1 MKIIGFC
8 NLKGGVGKTT
18 SCQNI
23 ACAFALKGK
32 KVAVIDMDPQS
43 NLSAGFGLIPKA
55 DEAQV
60 FDLLSGTAE
69 WDEVR
74 RHKEGIDIIPGSLNL
89 SLAELNSRSPVNHD
103 TALKDALSKVDDSR
117 YDYIFLDSPPQL
129 GIFTRNVLTACEKI
143 LVPMDG
149 GHYSLLGLKLL
160 NDSIDLLHEHLNPEL
175 EITGILMTNYN
186 SRLYIAR
193 QVYAEVQAKFG
204 DKLFESYIS
213 QNVSLIE
220 ASRAGQ
226 SIFAYSPKSKAA
238 VLYKEAAEE
247 LLERLEPHEEPETQ
261 TQTQTQ
267 SQTDNADTSQD
278 NQVIEIT
285 TQNQNQNQ
293 TPEPPEPPE
302 PVEIIGVDV
311 DVIGGTDLKQRII
324 DMLDDSQ
331 KDTWLAMLG
340 AVSEITQDELNIA
353 ALKEDFDSCD
363 KNKYAFYALSDEKI
377 LVPVMDS
384 GKLTDNIRLVL
395 KWDDDG
401 SINAFM

>member
-1 MKIIGFC
+1 M
-8 NLKGGVGKTT
+8 
-18 SCQNI
+18 
-23 ACAFALKGK
+23 
-32 KVAVIDMDPQS
+32 
-43 NLSAGFGLIPKA
+43 
-55 DEAQV
+55 
-60 FDLLSGTAE
+60 
-69 WDEVR
+69 
-74 RHKEGIDIIPGSLNL
+74 
-89 SLAELNSRSPVNHD
+89 
-103 TALKDALSKVDDSR
+103 
-117 YDYIFLDSPPQL
+117 
-129 GIFTRNVLTACEKI
+129 
-143 LVPMDG
+143 
-149 GHYSLLGLKLL
+149 
-160 NDSIDLLHEHLNPEL
+160 
-175 EITGILMTNYN
+175 
-186 SRLYIAR
+186 
-193 QVYAEVQAKFG
+193 
-204 DKLFESYIS
+204 
-213 QNVSLIE
+213 
-220 ASRAGQ
+220 
-226 SIFAYSPKSKAA
+226 
-238 VLYKEAAEE
+238 LYKEAAEE